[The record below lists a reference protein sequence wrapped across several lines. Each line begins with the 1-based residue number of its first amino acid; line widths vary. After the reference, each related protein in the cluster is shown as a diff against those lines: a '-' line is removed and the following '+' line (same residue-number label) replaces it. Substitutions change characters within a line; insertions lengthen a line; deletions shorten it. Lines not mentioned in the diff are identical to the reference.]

1 MHAILEGFI
10 KAKRYASKEI
20 LSPVVIHI
28 TQSLSDR
35 LLEWEI
41 PLGKKA
47 GQTKLRQLMKK
58 EMKKKKISISPL
70 LFRYLL

>member
-41 PLGKKA
+41 PLGKK
-47 GQTKLRQLMKK
+47 GWTNKTKAIDEKRDEK
-58 EMKKKKISISPL
+58 EENKHFPFVI
-70 LFRYLL
+70 